1 LRETQTQ
8 GFNVFAS
15 VELATDFLVE
25 SILFFFSSHLL
36 IRLLRSP
43 VAVKMGSAFDKR
55 Y

>member
-8 GFNVFAS
+8 GFSVFATE
-15 VELATDFLVE
+15 ELAADSLVE
-25 SILFFFSSHLL
+25 SILFFFSSRLL

-55 Y
+55 H